1 MTRLNGLVATVLLVG
16 LLLYED
22 HTMVEAVVSF
32 PGVEVNAAMGQTAH
46 ASSYYD
52 YAPNVLRDTVFVPD
66 NAIDGFVDE
75 TSWWSAGDRGSDEKV
90 FWQMNLTAQTPKLSR
105 IIIRWHGFQSPAS
118 YRVRVSNAGEN
129 FQTIAVVANK
139 TIEYDR
145 VDTIT
150 TGLDKVDTRFLFVR
164 VVFDAA
170 NVCRDVYS
178 CAEPIDAS
186 NVAPTGE
193 RVIYGIREFEL
204 WVRGSKNGALFVWF
218 LSEERWADQA
228 SMKYCAGGNALAP
241 QSWAVSLGA
250 MGLMMVV
257 LM

>member
-1 MTRLNGLVATVLLVG
+1 MTRLNGLVAVVLLYV
-16 LLLYED
+16 LLHD
-22 HTMVEAVVSF
+22 DIHTVEAVVNF
-32 PGVEVNAAMGQTAH
+32 PGVETNVAMGQTAH

-52 YAPNVLRDTVFVPD
+52 YAPNVLRDTAFVPD

-75 TSWWSAGDRGSDEKV
+75 TSWWSAGDRGDEKV
-90 FWQMNLTAQTPKLSR
+90 FWQMNLTAQPPKLSR
-105 IIIRWHGFQSPAS
+105 IIIRWHGFQTPAS

-145 VDTIT
+145 VDAIT

-164 VVFDAA
+164 VVFDAG

-178 CAEPIDAS
+178 CDNPIDAAK
-186 NVAPTGE
+186 VAATGE

-204 WVRGSKNGALFVWF
+204 WVRGSKNGAVSSVSRSVRSVVWGVP
-218 LSEERWADQA
+218 
-228 SMKYCAGGNALAP
+228 Y
-241 QSWAVSLGA
+241 
-250 MGLMMVV
+250 
-257 LM
+257 

>member
-1 MTRLNGLVATVLLVG
+1 MTWCNALVVTA
-16 LLLYED
+16 LLLYVLLHES
-22 HTMVEAVVSF
+22 TQAVGAVVNF
-32 PGVEVNAAMGQTAH
+32 PGVETNVAMGQTAY

-90 FWQMNLTAQTPKLSR
+90 FWQMNLTAQPPKLSR
-105 IIIRWHGFQSPAS
+105 IIIRWHGFQTPAS

-129 FQTIAVVANK
+129 FQTIAIVANK

-145 VDTIT
+145 VDAIT

-164 VVFDAA
+164 VVIDAA

-178 CAEPIDAS
+178 CENPINAAK
-186 NVAPTGE
+186 VAATGE
-193 RVIYGIREFEL
+193 HVIYGIREFEL
-204 WVRGSKNGALFVWF
+204 WVRGSKNGAV
-218 LSEERWADQA
+218 S
-228 SMKYCAGGNALAP
+228 SVSVAL
-241 QSWAVSLGA
+241 
-250 MGLMMVV
+250 
-257 LM
+257 